1 MKLGVDTYTTHSQGW
16 DVFQTLDY
24 LKEIQV
30 DVAHLAG
37 PSLSQCQDE
46 DFLRSV
52 KQHADRLGLEI
63 ETGMGS
69 ICPTSTTFRSQ
80 NGINAEERVRLMLH
94 ASSVL
99 GSKVLK
105 CFLGAQLQ
113 R

>member
-16 DVFQTLDY
+16 DIFQTLDY
-24 LKEIQV
+24 LKKIQV

-52 KQHADRLGLEI
+52 KQHANGLGLEI

-69 ICPTSTTFRSQ
+69 IWEADVDGLLKEQTTTQ
-80 NGINAEERVRLMLH
+80 GD
-94 ASSVL
+94 
-99 GSKVLK
+99 
-105 CFLGAQLQ
+105 Q
-113 R
+113 